1 MPIVPIRGTVVFPS
15 VPVNL
20 EITSSKT
27 ASVIGNLNDD
37 DNMIFIVAQ
46 RDVDS
51 EWSGNAKDLY
61 SIGTVSK
68 INKITR
74 NSDGSMNLLAEGIC
88 RGELT
93 GITKASLYYAD
104 VICRNFEYDSSSLK
118 IQALVGEVLALFE
131 QYIKNLP
138 NIAKDIEK
146 HVRTCSNPAK
156 LADIIAA
163 TLLLKFDD
171 KQDILEEYE
180 PVRRLELLIFKMQK
194 ELELFS
200 QELEIHKKVR
210 ARIDDNQREYYMR
223 EQLKVLK
230 EELGEDSDD
239 SEFHQYANRIIEA
252 NFPEEI
258 EAKLIKEAEK
268 LDRLPYGAAERT
280 VLLGYLDVCLT
291 VPFGKKSDGKI
302 DTVFAK
308 KILNKDHYGLDEIK
322 ERILEYLSVMKL
334 TEKTGSQIICL
345 VGAPGVGKTSVA
357 SSIARA
363 LDKPF
368 VRVSLGGVRDE
379 ADIRGHRKTYIGA
392 MPGRII
398 NAVIEAK
405 SRNPVILLDEIDK
418 LTRDSHGDPASA
430 LLEVLDPDQNK
441 NFRDHFVEMPID
453 LSDCLFICTANT
465 LSTIP
470 KPLLDRMEVIELH
483 SYTREEK
490 LEIAKKYLVPREIK
504 NHGLTKKIISISDAA
519 LYEVIDRYTFEA
531 GVRNLERAIAKICRK
546 AARMYVEEEQTLF
559 KIKPA
564 DIYYYLGARKYD
576 PEVLDKEDRIG
587 IVNGLAYT
595 DNGGELLKVEA
606 LALSGSGK
614 TELTGSLGEVMKES
628 ARIAVSLVRERAEGL
643 GIDTEFYKNKDIH
656 VHFPEGAVPKDGP
669 SAGVALTTVL
679 VSALGK
685 YKVRR
690 DVAMTGEITLTGR
703 VLAIGGLREKVTAA
717 KKSGIKKVLIPYDNR
732 QDLEKLE
739 PYVKEGLE
747 FVLCRRIDDVLMNAV
762 IYEDKH
768 DFINGS
774 DYAYLE
780 REDKKRSKGETKYN
794 TNNA

>member
-1 MPIVPIRGTVVFPS
+1 MSYTERTKTFTMPIVPIRGTVVFPS

-93 GITKASLYYAD
+93 GITKASPYYAD

-280 VLLGYLDVCLT
+280 VLL
-291 VPFGKKSDGKI
+291 
-302 DTVFAK
+302 
-308 KILNKDHYGLDEIK
+308 
-322 ERILEYLSVMKL
+322 
-334 TEKTGSQIICL
+334 
-345 VGAPGVGKTSVA
+345 
-357 SSIARA
+357 
-363 LDKPF
+363 
-368 VRVSLGGVRDE
+368 
-379 ADIRGHRKTYIGA
+379 
-392 MPGRII
+392 
-398 NAVIEAK
+398 
-405 SRNPVILLDEIDK
+405 
-418 LTRDSHGDPASA
+418 
-430 LLEVLDPDQNK
+430 
-441 NFRDHFVEMPID
+441 
-453 LSDCLFICTANT
+453 
-465 LSTIP
+465 
-470 KPLLDRMEVIELH
+470 
-483 SYTREEK
+483 
-490 LEIAKKYLVPREIK
+490 
-504 NHGLTKKIISISDAA
+504 
-519 LYEVIDRYTFEA
+519 
-531 GVRNLERAIAKICRK
+531 
-546 AARMYVEEEQTLF
+546 
-559 KIKPA
+559 
-564 DIYYYLGARKYD
+564 
-576 PEVLDKEDRIG
+576 
-587 IVNGLAYT
+587 
-595 DNGGELLKVEA
+595 
-606 LALSGSGK
+606 
-614 TELTGSLGEVMKES
+614 
-628 ARIAVSLVRERAEGL
+628 
-643 GIDTEFYKNKDIH
+643 
-656 VHFPEGAVPKDGP
+656 
-669 SAGVALTTVL
+669 
-679 VSALGK
+679 
-685 YKVRR
+685 
-690 DVAMTGEITLTGR
+690 
-703 VLAIGGLREKVTAA
+703 
-717 KKSGIKKVLIPYDNR
+717 
-732 QDLEKLE
+732 
-739 PYVKEGLE
+739 
-747 FVLCRRIDDVLMNAV
+747 
-762 IYEDKH
+762 
-768 DFINGS
+768 
-774 DYAYLE
+774 
-780 REDKKRSKGETKYN
+780 
-794 TNNA
+794 